1 MSLGLM
7 PASPKSP
14 RTALHLALMEFLL
27 EMRDTSA
34 HSGTM
39 MASFYNNWNKKLEV
53 KLPNLNKQ
61 TLTLSFSQ
69 YKMEPTICQ
78 NLVPLYLELLE
89 NVDTIIEEYA
99 EGFKD
104 NHLSCPACPAVMFIE
119 K

>member
-1 MSLGLM
+1 
-7 PASPKSP
+7 
-14 RTALHLALMEFLL
+14 
-27 EMRDTSA
+27 
-34 HSGTM
+34 
-39 MASFYNNWNKKLEV
+39 
-53 KLPNLNKQ
+53 
-61 TLTLSFSQ
+61 
-69 YKMEPTICQ
+69 MEPTICQ